1 MPVKLNKN
9 AIERHEVIEIHFPVA
24 QCALR
29 AAIYRFVHFVS
40 GRATAR
46 SKTPWSAGSGS
57 EYRERMGGAAEE
69 CMGNAPMLKR
79 GPRSSAKGRRGRL
92 RFLAEA
98 RAGEA
103 GGRASVVVVG
113 RFRQVLRESLT
124 GTLTLENRG
133 RRARLNFLSK
143 CTCCTAGSPSIT
155 RAKSKRKIS
164 ESF

>member
-29 AAIYRFVHFVS
+29 AAIYRFVHFAS

-46 SKTPWSAGSGS
+46 SKTHWSAGGG
-57 EYRERMGGAAEE
+57 ERVCRMGVARRSVW
-69 CMGNAPMLKR
+69 PMPKR
-79 GPRSSAKGRRGRL
+79 RPRAKGRGCFLAGGDRGRD
-92 RFLAEA
+92 
-98 RAGEA
+98 
-103 GGRASVVVVG
+103 GGRALSPSSSG
-113 RFRQVLRESLT
+113 ESLT
-124 GTLTLENRG
+124 GTLTPENRG